1 MIPVLGAAQAAPT
14 AATQPAA
21 APAGASP
28 SDADIQMLRED
39 IRAKKKQI
47 VAANMTLTPDEAT
60 KFWPLFDQYTGE
72 VRKIND
78 KRWAVIKNYT
88 DNYKQFSD
96 SQAVALMQK
105 SGEVDAELIALRMK
119 YMPQFNKLVAPKKVV
134 QFYQIDRRLDL
145 VMNLQIA
152 SVIPV
157 IDPTK

>member
-1 MIPVLGAAQAAPT
+1 
-14 AATQPAA
+14 
-21 APAGASP
+21 
-28 SDADIQMLRED
+28 
-39 IRAKKKQI
+39 